1 MTARGMFLAAVRT
14 RDGITIYRQR
24 VLRNTSITA
33 KEFKSDIAWSLL
45 AMGMLGEREIVIL
58 VNDYGV
64 INGNR
69 ILKRAERF
77 RRRRVRRAIRMRRA
91 DMFGPCATRQTLIYE
106 FFPINWAGP
115 RHYPVLD

>member
-1 MTARGMFLAAVRT
+1 MFLAAVRT

-33 KEFKSDIAWSLL
+33 KEFESDIVWSLL
-45 AMGMLGEREIVIL
+45 AMGMLGEREVVIL

-77 RRRRVRRAIRMRRA
+77 RRRRVRRAVRMRRA
-91 DMFGPCATRQTLIYE
+91 DMFGPGATRQTLIYE
-106 FFPINWAGP
+106 FFPINWACGP